1 MIDGG
6 LIVMLIGALALAI
19 GPAERVLANR
29 RWVRTELIEPA
40 LRRAFPPPPP
50 EQKLERLIVSA
61 DAAVESARIRREQ
74 RRRIFRRRTP

>member
-19 GPAERVLANR
+19 GPFERVLAHR

-40 LRRAFPPPPP
+40 LCRVFPPPPP
-50 EQKLERLIVSA
+50 EQRLERLAASA
-61 DAAVESARIRREQ
+61 EAAVESAKLRRK
-74 RRRIFRRRTP
+74 RRRFQRLRP

>member
-19 GPAERVLANR
+19 GPFERVLANR

-40 LRRAFPPPPP
+40 LRNAFPPPPP
-50 EQKLERLIVSA
+50 EQRLDRLAVSA
-61 DAAVESARIRREQ
+61 EAAVESAKLRRQ
-74 RRRIFRRRTP
+74 RRRPFGRRRA